1 MKSCKLFV
9 LVSYVL
15 YIEQTVLSDNLV
27 IYTGEPGL
35 PDYKSSPVAVCPGSG
50 IHWREVSIDPKRR
63 GAGLADTFPK
73 PYYIVI
79 SRVSRI
85 SPRQL
90 CHPQDLSL
98 CRSLPGSKGVIPL
111 GNASEACFRGLTTKE
126 QPGEKVTVAI
136 GSHNQSVSSPR
147 FKVKWSALIPF

>member
-1 MKSCKLFV
+1 MKDYKLLV
-9 LVSYVL
+9 LSPMLL
-15 YIEQTVLSDNLV
+15 YIEQTSLSDNLV

-35 PDYKSSPVAVCPGSG
+35 PDYKPSPVAVCPGSS

-79 SRVSRI
+79 SRGSRI

-126 QPGEKVTVAI
+126 QPGEKLTVALKVTTHP
-136 GSHNQSVSSPR
+136 SPSPR
-147 FKVKWSALIPF
+147 FQVQWLALIPS

>member
-1 MKSCKLFV
+1 MKGYKLLV
-9 LVSYVL
+9 LSPMLL
-15 YIEQTVLSDNLV
+15 YIEQTSLSDNLV

-35 PDYKSSPVAVCPGSG
+35 PDYKPSPVAVCPGSG

-79 SRVSRI
+79 SRGSRI

-126 QPGEKVTVAI
+126 QPGEKLTVAV
-136 GSHNQSVSSPR
+136 GGHNPSVSKSQIPSA
-147 FKVKWSALIPF
+147 VVALIPS

>member
-1 MKSCKLFV
+1 ML
-9 LVSYVL
+9 L
-15 YIEQTVLSDNLV
+15 YIEQTSLSDNLV
-27 IYTGEPGL
+27 IHTGEPGL
-35 PDYKSSPVAVCPGSG
+35 PDYKPSPVAVCPHG
-50 IHWREVSIDPKRR
+50 IHWREVSTDPKRR

-136 GSHNQSVSSPR
+136 GSHNLSVSKSQIQGE
-147 FKVKWSALIPF
+147 VVLAWH